1 MKEWVKMG
9 RDNKD
14 RRKKKRI
21 VCWAVLFTLFFI
33 STHSVCS
40 ADPDDRDIVIV
51 FDASGSME
59 ELTDSGE
66 TKIDAAKEAVIEYL
80 NGLTSDDRVALI
92 VFYDCQDIEV
102 EADFTYDH
110 RLVSARVS
118 SITTQGDTPIRDS
131 LLAAWDYLK
140 VNGNINHS
148 WYIVIFTDG
157 GETCNYFYD
166 PCEVAER
173 IASES
178 SSYRQTPVYTI
189 GFMIEGSQAEEDL
202 TCIADTTGGEYFSAD
217 SPEELKE
224 AFEKIDSGITINE
237 VIVYSVASTAVL
249 GSLLVARSL
258 FYKHARGRGHR
269 PRERTEHEEE
279 DYFTEQPMKEEMTIL
294 WGAAEEERDDEDYYP
309 GEPVGGEPSIIWED
323 EEQEEYTGEE
333 FVDW

>member
-1 MKEWVKMG
+1 MG
-9 RDNKD
+9 RDNEN
-14 RRKKKRI
+14 RGKKKKI
-21 VCWAVLFTLFFI
+21 VCWVVLFTLFFI

-51 FDASGSME
+51 FDASSSME
-59 ELTDSGE
+59 GLTNSGE

-92 VFYDCQDIEV
+92 VFYDCQDIQV
-102 EADFTYDH
+102 EADFTYD
-110 RLVSARVS
+110 RSLVSARVS
-118 SITTQGDTPIRDS
+118 SITAQGGTPIKDS
-131 LLAAWDYLK
+131 LSTAWDYLK
-140 VNGNINHS
+140 ANGNINHS

-157 GETCNYFYD
+157 GETCDDSYD
-166 PCEVAER
+166 PCQAAER

-189 GFMIEGSQAEEDL
+189 GFMIEDGSQAEIDL
-202 TCIADTTGGEYFSAD
+202 RCIADTTGGKYFSAD

-224 AFEKIDSGITINE
+224 AFKKIDGGITMNE
-237 VIVYSVASTAVL
+237 VIIYSVASTAVL
-249 GSLLVARSL
+249 GTLLVTRSL
-258 FYKHARGRGHR
+258 FYKHARGRGQR
-269 PRERTEHEEE
+269 PRERTEYEEE

-294 WGAAEEERDDEDYYP
+294 WGATEEERDEEDYYP
-309 GEPVGGEPSIIWED
+309 GEPTGGESSIIWED